1 MLLIQ
6 YRSKRAFLE
15 KKGTFVTKMRSLSA
29 ILKSELFASDYTL
42 NKIFQLQSKTA
53 LMDFCKLIAQAGH
66 ACCDTKNKPFFLR
79 FFKASSLFLIFCH
92 HHESNLHAS
101 TKKEGRKRNWIP
113 TFKPDILV
121 VDFNFFFALAFEIKN
136 GISSGLSY
144 LSPYKR
150 HSLMAL
156 NHVEE
161 AADSIACHHQ
171 RPNNEQQ

>member
-1 MLLIQ
+1 
-6 YRSKRAFLE
+6 
-15 KKGTFVTKMRSLSA
+15 MRSLSA
-29 ILKSELFASDYTL
+29 ILKTEFFVSDYTL

-66 ACCDTKNKPFFLR
+66 ACCDTKKSFFLR
-79 FFKASSLFLIFCH
+79 FFKASFFLIFCP

-101 TKKEGRKRNWIP
+101 TKEEGRKRNWIP